1 LGGQHARD
9 RHGGDQDRAIL
20 DGGYVRHAAQ
30 LGPSRGRTL
39 FSDRVPGRHGGTG
52 TSLEDKTPPPGGD
65 AGLHI
70 DPDYKGKGLQIE
82 LTVEDEG
89 VFTTPWSATV
99 TYRRG
104 VNWFGS
110 QEWPETVC
118 DENRHEYYGAKDTA
132 VPRAEKPDF

>member
-1 LGGQHARD
+1 VAERYRLIEPQV
-9 RHGGDQDRAIL
+9 AIE
-20 DGGYVRHAAQ
+20 VHE
-30 LGPSRGRTL
+30 RTL
-39 FSDRVPGRHGGTG
+39 
-52 TSLEDKTPPPGGD
+52 KTRPTFPESTVAGGD

-89 VFTTPWSATV
+89 AFTTPWSATA

-118 DENRHEYYGAKDTA
+118 AENRHEYYGAKDTA
-132 VPRAEKPDF
+132 VPQAEKPDF